1 MCLHWLRKKTLRL
14 KKHGPRIK
22 LTCDGAYSFG
32 SEFVLKRRRWVSLDC
47 TLCVCKMQVNKN
59 AAVQSNSPKIS
70 WRTHLTLSHLEESW
84 GALLGAGRMERSLTI
99 GRHQLS
105 AGRQMHCL
113 YVYLCIFKHVRMCQ
127 SVFNISIMCVTRFW
141 QKKTRL
147 TTFSSSEWHL
157 FLLSHYKE
165 KSRINEYAICVPAGH
180 NVSRSVCVWALEA
193 SSFYIT
199 LVFCRIGSL
208 NICGVTIVLL

>member
-1 MCLHWLRKKTLRL
+1 MVLIVLARSSFWNRK
-14 KKHGPRIK
+14 
-22 LTCDGAYSFG
+22 
-32 SEFVLKRRRWVSLDC
+32 RWVSLDC

-59 AAVQSNSPKIS
+59 AAVQSNRPV
-70 WRTHLTLSHLEESW
+70 LSHLEESW
-84 GALLGAGRMERSLTI
+84 GVLLGAGRMERSLTI
-99 GRHQLS
+99 GHLDVINSLQGDRCTAYKSFSVSLNMF
-105 AGRQMHCL
+105 A
-113 YVYLCIFKHVRMCQ
+113 CIKAF
-127 SVFNISIMCVTRFW
+127 FNISIMCVTRFW

-165 KSRINEYAICVPAGH
+165 KSRINEYAIWVPAGH
-180 NVSRSVCVWALEA
+180 NVSHSVCVWALEA

>member
-1 MCLHWLRKKTLRL
+1 MR
-14 KKHGPRIK
+14 
-22 LTCDGAYSFG
+22 SFVG
-32 SEFVLKRRRWVSLDC
+32 CRQNGEKFNNW
-47 TLCVCKMQVNKN
+47 TF
-59 AAVQSNSPKIS
+59 
-70 WRTHLTLSHLEESW
+70 
-84 GALLGAGRMERSLTI
+84 

-113 YVYLCIFKHVRMCQ
+113 YVFLCIFKHVHMYQ

-165 KSRINEYAICVPAGH
+165 KSRINEYAI
-180 NVSRSVCVWALEA
+180 
-193 SSFYIT
+193 
-199 LVFCRIGSL
+199 
-208 NICGVTIVLL
+208 

>member
-1 MCLHWLRKKTLRL
+1 MVLIVLARSSFWNRK
-14 KKHGPRIK
+14 
-22 LTCDGAYSFG
+22 
-32 SEFVLKRRRWVSLDC
+32 RWVSLDY
-47 TLCVCKMQVNKN
+47 TVCVCQMQVNKN

-70 WRTHLTLSHLEESW
+70 WRTHLTLRHLEESW
-84 GALLGAGRMERSLTI
+84 GVLLGAGKMERSLTI
-99 GRHQLS
+99 GRQQLS
-105 AGRQMHCL
+105 AGREMHCL
-113 YVYLCIFKHVRMCQ
+113 YICLCIFKHVHMYQ

>member
-1 MCLHWLRKKTLRL
+1 MVLIVLARSSFWNRK
-14 KKHGPRIK
+14 
-22 LTCDGAYSFG
+22 
-32 SEFVLKRRRWVSLDC
+32 RWVSLDY
-47 TLCVCKMQVNKN
+47 TVCVCQMQVNKN
-59 AAVQSNSPKIS
+59 AAVQSNRPV
-70 WRTHLTLSHLEESW
+70 LSHLEESW
-84 GALLGAGRMERSLTI
+84 GVLLGAGRMERSLTI
-99 GRHQLS
+99 GHLDVINSLQGDRCTAYTSVSVSLNMF
-105 AGRQMHCL
+105 A
-113 YVYLCIFKHVRMCQ
+113 CIKAF
-127 SVFNISIMCVTRFW
+127 FNISIMCVTRFW